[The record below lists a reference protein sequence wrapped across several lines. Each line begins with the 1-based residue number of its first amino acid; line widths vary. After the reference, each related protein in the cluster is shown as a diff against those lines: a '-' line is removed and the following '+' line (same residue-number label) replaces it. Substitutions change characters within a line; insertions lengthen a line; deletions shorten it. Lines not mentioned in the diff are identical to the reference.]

1 MGVSGTGV
9 RRWWLRVLR
18 SSEYGRDD
26 RGQAAI
32 EFTGMV
38 PIILATMA
46 LLWQATLIGYT
57 FSLAGNAA
65 DEAARAGT
73 VGGAGACQSA
83 AAKNLPGAWQA
94 TGVTCGADGDLYR
107 ARVPLEIPVLFPG
120 FTIPVQVTGDA
131 AAANEKEEG
140 EG

>member
-1 MGVSGTGV
+1 M
-9 RRWWLRVLR
+9 
-18 SSEYGRDD
+18 
-26 RGQAAI
+26 

-65 DEAARAGT
+65 DEAVRAGT
-73 VGGAGACQSA
+73 VGGAGACA
-83 AAKNLPGAWQA
+83 AAASKNLPGAWK
-94 TGVTCGADGDLYR
+94 TGGVTCGADGDLYR
-107 ARVPLEIPVLFPG
+107 ASVPLEIPVLFPG
-120 FTIPVQVTGDA
+120 FNIPVTVTGEA
-131 AAANEKEEG
+131 AAANENKEG